1 MDTVIKTVWYQYKN
15 RHIDQWSKTESPEIN
30 PHIYGHLIYD
40 KRGKSTQGRKDSL
53 FNRWCRGNW
62 TATRKRMTLEHLASC
77 TKINSKWTK
86 DFSGSPESIKHLEEN
101 MGKTLT

>member
-1 MDTVIKTVWYQYKN
+1 
-15 RHIDQWSKTESPEIN
+15 
-30 PHIYGHLIYD
+30 
-40 KRGKSTQGRKDSL
+40 
-53 FNRWCRGNW
+53 
-62 TATRKRMTLEHLASC
+62 MTLEHLASC